1 MRDNERTSKR
11 AGERPAQERS
21 AVMIENIKR
30 TRVTFDSGG
39 VELVGYLHRPADATG
54 KLPCVVMGHG
64 FSGTQDRLFTGA
76 ERFAGAGFAALT
88 FDYRNFGESGGEPRQ
103 VIDIKGQREDFKA
116 AVSWARSQPE
126 IDPDRVALWGTSL
139 GGTHTVF
146 VAASD
151 PRIAAVVAQ
160 VPYSG
165 LPREPVGR
173 TQRQSWH
180 LMWLALKDR
189 VRGRLGL
196 SPLYV
201 PAVGTADEGAV
212 LVDPRATEVT
222 SSLAA
227 ENPLWRNEVA
237 PRVIFDILRL
247 RPLRVAN
254 KVRAPLLVTL
264 AEGDAEAPPYLTRR
278 LAALAPRGEARS
290 YPITHYEVY
299 RPEIREQVLADQLA
313 FLQKHLAG
321 ASKPA

>member
-1 MRDNERTSKR
+1 
-11 AGERPAQERS
+11 
-21 AVMIENIKR
+21 MIENAQR
-30 TRVTFDSGG
+30 TRVTFESGG
-39 VELVGYLHRPADATG
+39 VELVGYFYRPADATG
-54 KLPCVVMGHG
+54 KVPCVVMGHG
-64 FSGTQDRLFTGA
+64 FSGTQDRLFAGA
-76 ERFAGAGFAALT
+76 ERFAGAGFAVLT
-88 FDYRNFGESGGEPRQ
+88 FDYRNFGESGGQPRQ
-103 VIDIKGQREDFKA
+103 VIDIKDQREDWRA

-126 IDPDRVALWGTSL
+126 IDPDRVALWGSSL

-165 LPREPVGR
+165 LPRETVGR
-173 TQRQSWH
+173 TKGQSWH

-189 VRGRLGL
+189 VRGWLGL

-201 PAVGTADEGAV
+201 PAVGTAAEGAI
-212 LVDPRATEVT
+212 LVDPHATEVT
-222 SSLAA
+222 RSLTA
-227 ENPLWRNEVA
+227 ENSLWRNEVA

-264 AEGDAEAPPYLTRR
+264 AEGDTEAPPYLTRR

-290 YPITHYEVY
+290 YPVTHYEVY
-299 RPEIREQVLADQLA
+299 RPEMREQILADQLA
-313 FLQKHLAG
+313 FLKRHLADAG
-321 ASKPA
+321 S